1 MYLKIK
7 QVFTLITISVSHTDC
22 KHNSQ
27 PGKNCVHGL
36 QIKLIM
42 VVGFFLLFLFSFVI
56 YLFFFGGRS
65 QEGRAGPEEPQEA
78 GDSCHDQLGPQ
89 KPSPT
94 ASGCAKLCKEKKK
107 KRNNLGGGKPIPPP
121 AAATGQ
127 LHPGKKKASGPVT
140 AC

>member
-42 VVGFFLLFLFSFVI
+42 VV
-56 YLFFFGGRS
+56 FFFFS
-65 QEGRAGPEEPQEA
+65 K
-78 GDSCHDQLGPQ
+78 GDY
-89 KPSPT
+89 
-94 ASGCAKLCKEKKK
+94 KKK
-107 KRNNLGGGKPIPPP
+107 GQGLRNCRKLGTH
-121 AAATGQ
+121 AAIRLVPRNHHQPLQGA
-127 LHPGKKKASGPVT
+127 LHRTLQGKKN
-140 AC
+140 

>member
-56 YLFFFGGRS
+56 FFFFLMGDYKK
-65 QEGRAGPEEPQEA
+65 EEQ
-78 GDSCHDQLGPQ
+78 GLRNRRKLGIYATISLVPRNHHQ
-89 KPSPT
+89 PRQG
-94 ASGCAKLCKEKKK
+94 AQNFARKKK
-107 KRNNLGGGKPIPPP
+107 KKEE
-121 AAATGQ
+121 
-127 LHPGKKKASGPVT
+127 
-140 AC
+140 

>member
-42 VVGFFLLFLFSFVI
+42 VV
-56 YLFFFGGRS
+56 FFFFQR
-65 QEGRAGPEEPQEA
+65 EITRRKARA
-78 GDSCHDQLGPQ
+78 
-89 KPSPT
+89 
-94 ASGCAKLCKEKKK
+94 
-107 KRNNLGGGKPIPPP
+107 
-121 AAATGQ
+121 
-127 LHPGKKKASGPVT
+127 
-140 AC
+140 